1 MKKIAYI
8 NIPWAISLL
17 FRGCAHDAD
26 SEMFDREVPLVNL
39 NISVALSDI
48 SQSGTR
54 ASDIYPEAP
63 VNDNEKM
70 KTLRIIVVRNNDN
83 IVEHNRIYNLEVT
96 STDCYSEPMK
106 VIGNEKKRIYLFA
119 NEATEIKTTGFFPKR
134 KLVECDFEKIQP
146 GSLFFTDYI
155 SSLTIRLGSN
165 MERIDGPL
173 PMSGLYMVDVPAED
187 CERELSIMR
196 AAVKFTFNITN
207 KSSRSI
213 EITKLTI
220 DKMAER
226 EYYLPHNATYIE
238 RETTEGTK
246 FWDINSFD
254 VPTLKGYYTYD
265 ASSLFKGQ
273 LLPGDENTKTNEQPI
288 YLLEG
293 KHSDD
298 NNKENP
304 YLLTLGVNG
313 TELKSY
319 LPNLPQ
325 LPRNTHVVVNITI
338 NEHAMDCIVDVRPYT
353 EITLEPDF
361 GL

>member
-1 MKKIAYI
+1 
-8 NIPWAISLL
+8 
-17 FRGCAHDAD
+17 
-26 SEMFDREVPLVNL
+26 
-39 NISVALSDI
+39 
-48 SQSGTR
+48 
-54 ASDIYPEAP
+54 
-63 VNDNEKM
+63 
-70 KTLRIIVVRNNDN
+70 
-83 IVEHNRIYNLEVT
+83 
-96 STDCYSEPMK
+96 
-106 VIGNEKKRIYLFA
+106 
-119 NEATEIKTTGFFPKR
+119 
-134 KLVECDFEKIQP
+134 
-146 GSLFFTDYI
+146 
-155 SSLTIRLGSN
+155 

-273 LLPGDENTKTNEQPI
+273 LLPEMKIRKPMSNRFTCWRGSIVMT
-288 YLLEG
+288 
-293 KHSDD
+293 
-298 NNKENP
+298 
-304 YLLTLGVNG
+304 
-313 TELKSY
+313 
-319 LPNLPQ
+319 
-325 LPRNTHVVVNITI
+325 TI
-338 NEHAMDCIVDVRPYT
+338 RKILIC
-353 EITLEPDF
+353 
-361 GL
+361 

>member
-8 NIPWAISLL
+8 IIPWAISLL

-83 IVEHNRIYNLEVT
+83 IVEHNRIYNLEVA

-226 EYYLPHNATYIE
+226 EYYL
-238 RETTEGTK
+238 
-246 FWDINSFD
+246 
-254 VPTLKGYYTYD
+254 
-265 ASSLFKGQ
+265 
-273 LLPGDENTKTNEQPI
+273 
-288 YLLEG
+288 
-293 KHSDD
+293 HSDD

>member
-1 MKKIAYI
+1 M
-8 NIPWAISLL
+8 
-17 FRGCAHDAD
+17 
-26 SEMFDREVPLVNL
+26 
-39 NISVALSDI
+39 
-48 SQSGTR
+48 
-54 ASDIYPEAP
+54 
-63 VNDNEKM
+63 
-70 KTLRIIVVRNNDN
+70 
-83 IVEHNRIYNLEVT
+83 
-96 STDCYSEPMK
+96 
-106 VIGNEKKRIYLFA
+106 
-119 NEATEIKTTGFFPKR
+119 
-134 KLVECDFEKIQP
+134 
-146 GSLFFTDYI
+146 
-155 SSLTIRLGSN
+155 
-165 MERIDGPL
+165 
-173 PMSGLYMVDVPAED
+173 
-187 CERELSIMR
+187 
-196 AAVKFTFNITN
+196 
-207 KSSRSI
+207 
-213 EITKLTI
+213 
-220 DKMAER
+220 
-226 EYYLPHNATYIE
+226 
-238 RETTEGTK
+238 GTK

-353 EITLEPDF
+353 GITLEPDF

>member
-8 NIPWAISLL
+8 IIPWAISLL

-83 IVEHNRIYNLEVT
+83 IVEHNRIYNLEVA

-238 RETTEGTK
+238 RETTE
-246 FWDINSFD
+246 
-254 VPTLKGYYTYD
+254 
-265 ASSLFKGQ
+265 
-273 LLPGDENTKTNEQPI
+273 
-288 YLLEG
+288 
-293 KHSDD
+293 
-298 NNKENP
+298 
-304 YLLTLGVNG
+304 
-313 TELKSY
+313 
-319 LPNLPQ
+319 
-325 LPRNTHVVVNITI
+325 
-338 NEHAMDCIVDVRPYT
+338 
-353 EITLEPDF
+353 
-361 GL
+361 

>member
-1 MKKIAYI
+1 M
-8 NIPWAISLL
+8 
-17 FRGCAHDAD
+17 
-26 SEMFDREVPLVNL
+26 
-39 NISVALSDI
+39 ALSDI

-83 IVEHNRIYNLEVT
+83 IVEHNRIYNLEVA

-353 EITLEPDF
+353 GITLEPDF

>member
-1 MKKIAYI
+1 
-8 NIPWAISLL
+8 
-17 FRGCAHDAD
+17 
-26 SEMFDREVPLVNL
+26 
-39 NISVALSDI
+39 
-48 SQSGTR
+48 
-54 ASDIYPEAP
+54 
-63 VNDNEKM
+63 
-70 KTLRIIVVRNNDN
+70 
-83 IVEHNRIYNLEVT
+83 
-96 STDCYSEPMK
+96 
-106 VIGNEKKRIYLFA
+106 
-119 NEATEIKTTGFFPKR
+119 
-134 KLVECDFEKIQP
+134 
-146 GSLFFTDYI
+146 
-155 SSLTIRLGSN
+155 
-165 MERIDGPL
+165 MEQFVL
-173 PMSGLYMVDVPAED
+173 PF
-187 CERELSIMR
+187 I
-196 AAVKFTFNITN
+196 
-207 KSSRSI
+207 
-213 EITKLTI
+213 
-220 DKMAER
+220 
-226 EYYLPHNATYIE
+226 
-238 RETTEGTK
+238 
-246 FWDINSFD
+246 FD

-353 EITLEPDF
+353 GITLEPDF